1 MTIHLDFS
9 YRYDYNYTRVHHGG
23 KLEGGKLEQSWNS
36 WLVFVI
42 QGYKMMNP
50 QAQVDACI

>member
-23 KLEGGKLEQSWNS
+23 KLEQ
-36 WLVFVI
+36 LVSI